1 MKSCSANELMNG
13 LNLTA
18 NALTIDPQTFHRALF
33 RTRNFI
39 ITIAI
44 IG

>member
-1 MKSCSANELMNG
+1 MKSCLANELMNG

-18 NALTIDPQTFHRALF
+18 NALTTDPQTFHRALF
-33 RTRNFI
+33 QMRNFI
-39 ITIAI
+39 ITIVI